1 MLRKLTYCLCLAV
14 IVPFCVKSQSKEMG
28 IFLGTATY
36 KGEISKSLFNPK
48 FLKPAVGILYRKNFN
63 NHWAFR
69 LGLTYGSMIAA
80 DSKSNDDYQKRRNLS
95 FRSRTL
101 DGHLMFEFNFLP
113 YQVANPQTRF
123 APFVF
128 GGLSIYKFNPQAEL
142 DGSWYD
148 LQPLGTEGQ
157 GSEAYPDRD
166 QYSRVQVALNFGGG
180 FKFKIARRWGITVEA
195 GPRRLYTDYFDDVS
209 TTYADP
215 DVIAAE
221 TGEIAATLADRSIDG
236 QSLNNTGRQRG
247 NASDKDWY
255 MFTGI
260 TINYTLS
267 TKYGNFCRPFQG
279 KLR

>member
-14 IVPFCVKSQSKEMG
+14 MVPFCAKSQSKEFG

-113 YQVANPQTRF
+113 Y
-123 APFVF
+123 
-128 GGLSIYKFNPQAEL
+128 
-142 DGSWYD
+142 
-148 LQPLGTEGQ
+148 
-157 GSEAYPDRD
+157 
-166 QYSRVQVALNFGGG
+166 
-180 FKFKIARRWGITVEA
+180 
-195 GPRRLYTDYFDDVS
+195 
-209 TTYADP
+209 
-215 DVIAAE
+215 
-221 TGEIAATLADRSIDG
+221 
-236 QSLNNTGRQRG
+236 
-247 NASDKDWY
+247 
-255 MFTGI
+255 
-260 TINYTLS
+260 
-267 TKYGNFCRPFQG
+267 
-279 KLR
+279 